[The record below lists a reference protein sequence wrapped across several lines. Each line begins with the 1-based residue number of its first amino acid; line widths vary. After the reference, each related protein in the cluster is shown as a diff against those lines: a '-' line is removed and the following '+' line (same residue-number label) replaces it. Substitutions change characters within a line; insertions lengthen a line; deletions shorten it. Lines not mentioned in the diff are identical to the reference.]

1 MFFQC
6 MVTLNYCTLFIS
18 SDLII
23 FALNL
28 RTDDLLLDFFFFFFL
43 LVSARLNSFFL

>member
-23 FALNL
+23 FTLNL
-28 RTDDLLLDFFFFFFL
+28 RTDDLLLDFFFL